1 MSPRLPDL
9 LMGLTISLTAPAPPE
24 AGGDYAAGRVGLVA
38 MLLVLASQEAERGP
52 SARIWENAAIAEI
65 LGDVTP
71 PPESNWSA
79 LDARNAELRRA
90 LIALHISAEE
100 RGDEGLQRRILA
112 LYEAMAHA
120 RRLELPG
127 GG

>member
-1 MSPRLPDL
+1 
-9 LMGLTISLTAPAPPE
+9 MGLTISLTAPAPPE

-52 SARIWENAAIAEI
+52 AARIWENAAIAEV

-71 PPESNWSA
+71 PPESSWSA